1 MVSVPKHGV
10 RLGEPSH
17 QPKII
22 FFNTSHNYI
31 WLCICTLFLLENPH

>member
-1 MVSVPKHGV
+1 VISIMVSVPKHGV

-22 FFNTSHNYI
+22 FF
-31 WLCICTLFLLENPH
+31 